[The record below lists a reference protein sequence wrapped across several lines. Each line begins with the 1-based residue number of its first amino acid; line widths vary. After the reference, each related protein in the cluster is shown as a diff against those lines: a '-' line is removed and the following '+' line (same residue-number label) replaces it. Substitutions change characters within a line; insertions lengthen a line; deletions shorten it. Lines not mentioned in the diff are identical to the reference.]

1 MKMLVTVE
9 GVQYEVDVQILDDGG
24 AMPASGGAVA
34 LVAPAAAPAA
44 PKAAAAATRPAKSAG
59 GGPGGTKQV
68 EAPLAGTIL
77 KVLVKVGDTINVND
91 PVVVLEAMKMESNV
105 AAAAGGT
112 VSEVCVKEGETVQP
126 GKVLVKLS

>member
-9 GVQYEVDVQILDDGG
+9 GVQYEVDVQILDDSG
-24 AMPASGGAVA
+24 AAVTAGAPVASAPA
-34 LVAPAAAPAA
+34 APTAKAAAPA
-44 PKAAAAATRPAKSAG
+44 RPPRPTGGSGAAG
-59 GGPGGTKQV
+59 GAKQV

-77 KVLVKVGDTINVND
+77 KVLVKVGDTININD